1 MSRKVSIINKVSSW
15 LIGWNTDILSQC
27 GESSFMALRKYTAG
41 LFILSFIWGT
51 IGYCIS
57 TDYLGI
63 ENIFGRFGIA
73 CVFVFIVFNVEKYI
87 ILGNGS
93 WKTFTPY
100 FRILLGVCMALVGS
114 IIMDKYFIRQ
124 DIDIQMQTERTKK
137 ANVEIPLNMA
147 NIEAEIKSYSKLID
161 SLENV
166 NAALK
171 AKYEAKPTIKV
182 PEVTQQMVPDGSID
196 VNGNPKMKKVLL
208 TSTRQIENPL
218 REFIASNDTLLKR
231 YRRSLDEL
239 KNKKFNV
246 EAEVRDKYDLQ
257 KHPAGFLEELDAT
270 IEILSNSTVALVV
283 YLVILAILLSLEL
296 LIVLSK
302 YGEKPCDYELLVKH
316 QLKMKSGS
324 LS

>member
-137 ANVEIPLNMA
+137 ANIEIPLNMA
-147 NIEAEIKSYSKLID
+147 NIDDEITSCSKLID
-161 SLENV
+161 SLDNV
-166 NAALK
+166 NAVLK
-171 AKYEAKPTIKV
+171 AKYEAEPTKKV
-182 PEVTQQMVPDGSID
+182 TEVIPQMVPDGSD
-196 VNGNPKMKKVLL
+196 DKVNQKFKKVLL
-208 TSTRQIENPL
+208 TPIRQIENPV
-218 REFIASNDTLLKR
+218 RESIVSNDTLLNR
-231 YRRSLDEL
+231 YRRNLDEL
-239 KNKKFNV
+239 KSKKFNV

-302 YGEKPCDYELLVKH
+302 YGEMPCDYELLVKH

>member
-147 NIEAEIKSYSKLID
+147 NIDDEITSCSKLID
-161 SLENV
+161 SLDNV
-166 NAALK
+166 NAALR
-171 AKYEAKPTIKV
+171 AEYEAEPTKT
-182 PEVTQQMVPDGSID
+182 VTD
-196 VNGNPKMKKVLL
+196 VIPTPVTDTDANGGQKTRIVYLTLKK
-208 TSTRQIENPL
+208 QIESPK
-218 REFIASNDTLLKR
+218 RESIVSNDTLLNR

-302 YGEKPCDYELLVKH
+302 YGEMPCDYELLVKH

>member
-137 ANVEIPLNMA
+137 ANMEIPLNMDH
-147 NIEAEIKSYSKLID
+147 IDDEITSCSKLID
-161 SLENV
+161 SLDNV
-166 NAALK
+166 NAVLK
-171 AKYEAKPTIKV
+171 AKYEAEPTKKV
-182 PEVTQQMVPDGSID
+182 TEVIPQMVPDGSD
-196 VNGNPKMKKVLL
+196 DKGNQKFKKVLL
-208 TSTRQIENPL
+208 TPIRQIENPV
-218 REFIASNDTLLKR
+218 RESIVSNDTLLNR
-231 YRRSLDEL
+231 YRRNLDEL
-239 KNKKFNV
+239 KSKKFNV

>member
-137 ANVEIPLNMA
+137 ANIEIPLNMA
-147 NIEAEIKSYSKLID
+147 SIEKEIDLCLKQID
-161 SLENV
+161 FLDNV
-166 NAALK
+166 NAALR
-171 AKYEAKPTIKV
+171 AEYEAEPTKT
-182 PEVTQQMVPDGSID
+182 VTD
-196 VNGNPKMKKVLL
+196 VIPTPVTDTDANGGQKTRIVYLTLKK
-208 TSTRQIENPL
+208 QIESPK
-218 REFIASNDTLLKR
+218 RESIVSNDTLLNR

-283 YLVILAILLSLEL
+283 YLVIFAILLSLEL

>member
-1 MSRKVSIINKVSSW
+1 MSRKVSKINRLSSW

-27 GESSFMALRKYTAG
+27 GESSYMALRKYTAG

-57 TDYLGI
+57 TDYLGF
-63 ENIFGRFGIA
+63 ENLYARLGIA
-73 CVFVFIVFNVEKYI
+73 LVFVFIVFNVEKYI
-87 ILGNGS
+87 ILGNGR
-93 WKTFTPY
+93 FALV
-100 FRILLGVCMALVGS
+100 FRIVLGFFMAVVGS

-137 ANVEIPLNMA
+137 ANIEIPLNMA
-147 NIEAEIKSYSKLID
+147 SIEKEIDLCLKQID
-161 SLENV
+161 SLDNV
-166 NAALK
+166 NAALR
-171 AKYEAKPTIKV
+171 AEYEAEPTKT
-182 PEVTQQMVPDGSID
+182 VTD
-196 VNGNPKMKKVLL
+196 VIQTPVTDTDANGGQKTRIVYLTFKK
-208 TSTRQIENPL
+208 QIESPK
-218 REFIASNDTLLKR
+218 RESIVSNDTLLNR

-283 YLVILAILLSLEL
+283 YLVIFAILLSLEL

-316 QLKMKSGS
+316 QLKIKSDS

>member
-137 ANVEIPLNMA
+137 ANIEIPLNMA
-147 NIEAEIKSYSKLID
+147 SIEKEIDLCLKQID
-161 SLENV
+161 FLDNV
-166 NAALK
+166 NAALR
-171 AKYEAKPTIKV
+171 AEYEAEPTKT
-182 PEVTQQMVPDGSID
+182 VTD
-196 VNGNPKMKKVLL
+196 VIPTPVTDTDANGGQKTRIVYLTLKK
-208 TSTRQIENPL
+208 QIESPK
-218 REFIASNDTLLKR
+218 RES
-231 YRRSLDEL
+231 
-239 KNKKFNV
+239 
-246 EAEVRDKYDLQ
+246 
-257 KHPAGFLEELDAT
+257 
-270 IEILSNSTVALVV
+270 
-283 YLVILAILLSLEL
+283 
-296 LIVLSK
+296 IV
-302 YGEKPCDYELLVKH
+302 
-316 QLKMKSGS
+316 
-324 LS
+324 

>member
-147 NIEAEIKSYSKLID
+147 NIEAEINSYSKLID
-161 SLENV
+161 SLDNV

-171 AKYEAKPTIKV
+171 AKYEAEPTKKV
-182 PEVTQQMVPDGSID
+182 TEVVPHPISDGSD
-196 VNGNPKMKKVLL
+196 AYGNPKEKLVWLP
-208 TSTRQIENPL
+208 STKQIENPVK
-218 REFIASNDTLLKR
+218 EFIASNDTLLKR

-239 KNKKFNV
+239 KNQKFNV

>member
-137 ANVEIPLNMA
+137 ANIEIPLNMA
-147 NIEAEIKSYSKLID
+147 NIEAEINSYSKLID

-171 AKYEAKPTIKV
+171 AKYEAEPTKKV
-182 PEVTQQMVPDGSID
+182 TEVVPHPISDGSD
-196 VNGNPKMKKVLL
+196 AYGNPKEKVVWLP
-208 TSTRQIENPL
+208 STKQIENPVK
-218 REFIASNDTLLKR
+218 EFIASNDTLLKR
-231 YRRSLDEL
+231 YGRSLDEL
-239 KNKKFNV
+239 KNKKLNV

>member
-1 MSRKVSIINKVSSW
+1 
-15 LIGWNTDILSQC
+15 
-27 GESSFMALRKYTAG
+27 
-41 LFILSFIWGT
+41 
-51 IGYCIS
+51 
-57 TDYLGI
+57 
-63 ENIFGRFGIA
+63 
-73 CVFVFIVFNVEKYI
+73 
-87 ILGNGS
+87 
-93 WKTFTPY
+93 
-100 FRILLGVCMALVGS
+100 MALVGS

-137 ANVEIPLNMA
+137 ANIEIPLNMA
-147 NIEAEIKSYSKLID
+147 SIEKEIDLCLKQID
-161 SLENV
+161 FLDNV
-166 NAALK
+166 NAALR
-171 AKYEAKPTIKV
+171 AEYEAEPTKT
-182 PEVTQQMVPDGSID
+182 VTD
-196 VNGNPKMKKVLL
+196 VIPTPVTDTDANGGQKTRIVYLTLKK
-208 TSTRQIENPL
+208 QIESPK
-218 REFIASNDTLLKR
+218 RESIVSNDTLLNR

-283 YLVILAILLSLEL
+283 YLVIFAILLSLEL

>member
-147 NIEAEIKSYSKLID
+147 NIEAEINSYSKLID
-161 SLENV
+161 SLDNV

-171 AKYEAKPTIKV
+171 AKYEAEPTKKV
-182 PEVTQQMVPDGSID
+182 TEVVPHPISDGSD
-196 VNGNPKMKKVLL
+196 AYGNPKEKLVWLP
-208 TSTRQIENPL
+208 STKQTENPVKA
-218 REFIASNDTLLKR
+218 FIASNDTLLKR

-239 KNKKFNV
+239 KNQKFNV

>member
-137 ANVEIPLNMA
+137 ANIEIPLNMA
-147 NIEAEIKSYSKLID
+147 SIEKEIDLCLKQID
-161 SLENV
+161 SLDNV
-166 NAALK
+166 NAALR
-171 AKYEAKPTIKV
+171 AEYEAEPTKT
-182 PEVTQQMVPDGSID
+182 VTD
-196 VNGNPKMKKVLL
+196 VIPTPVTDTDANGGQKTRIVYLTLKK
-208 TSTRQIENPL
+208 QIESPK
-218 REFIASNDTLLKR
+218 RESIVSNDTLLNR

-316 QLKMKSGS
+316 QLKIKSDS

>member
-137 ANVEIPLNMA
+137 ANIEIPLNMA
-147 NIEAEIKSYSKLID
+147 SIEKEIDLCLKQID
-161 SLENV
+161 SLDNV
-166 NAALK
+166 NAALR
-171 AKYEAKPTIKV
+171 AEYEAEPTKT
-182 PEVTQQMVPDGSID
+182 VTD
-196 VNGNPKMKKVLL
+196 VIPTPVTDTDANGGQKTRIVYLTLKK
-208 TSTRQIENPL
+208 QIESPK
-218 REFIASNDTLLKR
+218 RESIVSNDTLLNR
-231 YRRSLDEL
+231 YRRNLDEL
-239 KNKKFNV
+239 KSKKFNV

-316 QLKMKSGS
+316 QLKIKSDS

>member
-87 ILGNGS
+87 VLGNGS

-147 NIEAEIKSYSKLID
+147 NIEAEINSYSKLID
-161 SLENV
+161 SLDNV

-171 AKYEAKPTIKV
+171 AKYEAEPTKKV
-182 PEVTQQMVPDGSID
+182 TEVVPHPISDGSD
-196 VNGNPKMKKVLL
+196 AYGNPKEKLVWLP
-208 TSTRQIENPL
+208 STKQIENPVK
-218 REFIASNDTLLKR
+218 EFIASNDTLLKR

-239 KNKKFNV
+239 KNQKFNV